1 MEAATITQTLAGTL
15 FDPVV
20 LVAAVV
26 IAVALLTGTAARLVE
41 LFERS

>member
-1 MEAATITQTLAGTL
+1 MEATTIAHTVAGTL

-20 LVAAVV
+20 LVAAAA
-26 IAVALLTGTAARLVE
+26 IAVGLLTGTAARLLE